1 MIKIV
6 NLSKTYKLSKDIKVQ
21 ALHNIN
27 LTIPNNSF
35 VAIVGAS
42 GSGKSTLLNIL
53 AGLDWNFEGDIFI
66 NKKNAKD
73 FNQDTYRRRISGII
87 FQQFNLIPSLTVA
100 ENIMLPNKFSKTY
113 NKEQAQK
120 RLLQLI
126 QAVGL
131 EERINHKPAEL
142 SGGQAQRVAIARALF
157 NNPQIL
163 LADEPTGNLDSKTG
177 KEILD
182 LLRKINEKEKT
193 TVIIATH
200 NNEIIKSADQI
211 FKLKDGNLI
220 NKKR

>member
-6 NLSKTYKLSKDIKVQ
+6 QLSKTYKLNKDIKVS
-21 ALHNIN
+21 ALHDIN
-27 LTIPNNSF
+27 MTIPNNSF

-66 NKKNAKD
+66 NKKNTKG
-73 FNQDTYRRRISGII
+73 FNQDIYRRQISGII

-100 ENIMLPNKFSKTY
+100 ENIMLPNKFSKIY

-120 RLLQLI
+120 RLHQLI

-131 EERINHKPAEL
+131 EKRINHKPTEL

-157 NNPQIL
+157 NNPKIL

-177 KEILD
+177 NEILE
-182 LLRKINEKEKT
+182 LLREINEKEKT

-200 NNEIIKSADQI
+200 NNDIIKSANLI
-211 FKLKDGNLI
+211 FKLKDGILI
-220 NKKR
+220 NEKI